1 LLDKFGDG
9 PQVNAVDAA
18 QDIMYDAWDASDKK
32 RRIAL
37 AKKALEL
44 SPLCADAYVL
54 LAQETAKDLDQT
66 IEIYR
71 QGVEAGEKALGKTA
85 FREDAGHSGACL
97 KPVPICALATVLR
110 RHFGTKVFETKP

>member
-1 LLDKFGDG
+1 
-9 PQVNAVDAA
+9 
-18 QDIMYDAWDASDKK
+18 MYDAWDARDKK

-66 IEIYR
+66 IEICR
-71 QGVEAGEKALGKTA
+71 QGVEAGEKALGN
-85 FREDAGHSGACL
+85 C
-97 KPVPICALATVLR
+97 VLR
-110 RHFGTKVFETKP
+110 KRWAFVGVA